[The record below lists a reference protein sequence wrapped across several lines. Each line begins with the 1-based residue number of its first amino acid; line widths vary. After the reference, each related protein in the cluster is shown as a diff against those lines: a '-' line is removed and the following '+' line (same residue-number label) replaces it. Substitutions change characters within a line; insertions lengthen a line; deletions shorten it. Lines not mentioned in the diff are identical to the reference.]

1 MPTKPSRIQQLT
13 FDQHLGGRRKRRG
26 RKKSP
31 SSGVP
36 HLKREAITPH
46 VPAHITKRLKDG
58 LPPLRQEVIRALFYE
73 VLREMLAEWDCGP
86 ERWFHVVHFAV
97 LDDHIHMIAEGSDRE
112 TFSNA
117 LNGLFARLAKAL
129 NKLWGRSGTVSAGR
143 FHEHLLKTPREV
155 RNAIRYVFR
164 NARKHGIFLRKD
176 RPDPF
181 SSGMWFDGWKSYVYD
196 GWMGMEGP
204 VAKARS
210 WLLSKGWRRYG
221 LLDLPWA

>member
-1 MPTKPSRIQQLT
+1 MKQDTARVTQLT
-13 FDQHLGGRRKRRG
+13 FDQHLGRRRKRRG

-31 SSGVP
+31 NSGVP
-36 HLKREAITPH
+36 HLTREEITPH
-46 VPAHITKRLKDG
+46 VPAHITKNLMEG
-58 LPPLRQEVIRALFYE
+58 LPPLRQDVRAVIHQ
-73 VLREMLAEWDCGP
+73 VLREMREQWDAGP
-86 ERWFHVVHFAV
+86 EHWFHVVHFAI
-97 LDDHIHMIAEGSDRE
+97 LDKHIHLIVEGSDRA
-112 TFSNA
+112 TLSNG
-117 LNGLFARLAKAL
+117 LNSLFARMAKAL
-129 NKLWGRSGTVSAGR
+129 NKLWGRSGTVSADR
-143 FHEHLLKTPREV
+143 FHEHLLRTPREV
-155 RNAIRYVFR
+155 RNAIRYVFA

-196 GWMGMEGP
+196 GWMGLEGP